1 MGTKMKTS
9 TVKRETGKPSTKPR
23 KAPGREAKGVTPAVT
38 PKPVTMTTPGVAVAH
53 EPVQAGELVSHA
65 PPTPQ
70 MLVQAGHNAGTLCG
84 YRQALKAC
92 AENLRRQAQEL
103 RSQGVVMTLRGGVSG
118 VSRLL
123 HGDAQADL
131 LDACAAAIE
140 AQYQARAAEEA
151 QHARAAEALLAV
163 AGGRS

>member
-1 MGTKMKTS
+1 MVTKKMGTKAKT
-9 TVKRETGKPSTKPR
+9 TKTAKTHAVKPR
-23 KAPGREAKGVTPAVT
+23 TAPGREAKPVAA
-38 PKPVTMTTPGVAVAH
+38 KPVTMTGTGTAVAH
-53 EPVQAGELVSHA
+53 EAVQAGEMVSHA

-84 YRQALKAC
+84 YRQALDAC
-92 AENLRRQAQEL
+92 AKNLRAQAKGL
-103 RSQGVVMTLRGGVSG
+103 RSPGVVMTLRGGVSG

-151 QHARAAEALLAV
+151 QHARAAEALLAA

>member
-1 MGTKMKTS
+1 MA
-9 TVKRETGKPSTKPR
+9 KRETKSTKRETKPKTGNTTR
-23 KAPGREAKGVTPAVT
+23 APMR
-38 PKPVTMTTPGVAVAH
+38 PKPVTMTGPGTAVAH

-65 PPTPQ
+65 PPTPL

-92 AENLRRQAQEL
+92 AENLRAQAKQL
-103 RSQGVVMTLRGGVSG
+103 RSPGVVMTLRGGVSG

-123 HGDAQADL
+123 HGDAQANL

-140 AQYQARAAEEA
+140 TQHAARAAEEA
-151 QHARAAEALLAV
+151 QHTQAAQALLAAAV
-163 AGGRS
+163 GGK

>member
-1 MGTKMKTS
+1 MATKTKATKTKAKTHAS
-9 TVKRETGKPSTKPR
+9 KPR
-23 KAPGREAKGVTPAVT
+23 MAPGREAKGVA
-38 PKPVTMTTPGVAVAH
+38 PKRVTMTAPGIAVTH

-65 PPTPQ
+65 PPTPS

-92 AENLRRQAQEL
+92 ADNLRAQAQEL
-103 RSQGVVMTLRGGVSG
+103 RSPGVVMALRGGVSG
-118 VSRLL
+118 VSKLL

-140 AQYQARAAEEA
+140 AQHAARAAEE
-151 QHARAAEALLAV
+151 QSHARAAEALLAA
-163 AGGRS
+163 AGAK